1 MSRTPL
7 IVCYAVMLSRP
18 RNALVMK
25 RQAVSRFVASPP
37 AVWRD
42 LPGVLAALAAPL
54 IHAREGQGE
63 TLTVP
68 VAAAENGVS
77 FARWDRASQGSVMA
91 GAKQTSSGAALGNP
105 KHKVAPPR
113 PQGRGHAG
121 RTTTESHRTWLLD
134 TRNPLRVCT
143 STLGRN

>member
-18 RNALVMK
+18 RNALAMK

-37 AVWRD
+37 AVWRG

-77 FARWDRASQGSVMA
+77 FARWDRASKGSVMA
-91 GAKQTSSGAALGNP
+91 GGRQTAPEPLP
-105 KHKVAPPR
+105 APPE
-113 PQGRGHAG
+113 H
-121 RTTTESHRTWLLD
+121 H
-134 TRNPLRVCT
+134 
-143 STLGRN
+143 

>member
-18 RNALVMK
+18 RNALAMK

-37 AVWRD
+37 AVWRY

-68 VAAAENGVS
+68 VAAAENGGS
-77 FARWDRASQGSVMA
+77 FARWDPASKGSVMA
-91 GAKQTSSGAALGNP
+91 GGTDPSA
-105 KHKVAPPR
+105 VAPRASPQPQVATLRPPR
-113 PQGRGHAG
+113 QAP
-121 RTTTESHRTWLLD
+121 
-134 TRNPLRVCT
+134 
-143 STLGRN
+143 

>member
-18 RNALVMK
+18 RNALAMK
-25 RQAVSRFVASPP
+25 RQAKSRFVASLL
-37 AVWRD
+37 AVWRY
-42 LPGVLAALAAPL
+42 LPGVLAALAAPS

-77 FARWDRASQGSVMA
+77 FARWDRASKGSVMA
-91 GAKQTSSGAALGNP
+91 GAMNASAVALRASP
-105 KHKVAPPR
+105 KRKFAPWHRQERR
-113 PQGRGHAG
+113 P
-121 RTTTESHRTWLLD
+121 RTW
-134 TRNPLRVCT
+134 NT
-143 STLGRN
+143 SVPQHC

>member
-18 RNALVMK
+18 RNALAMK
-25 RQAVSRFVASPP
+25 RQAVSRFVASLL
-37 AVWRD
+37 AVWRY

-68 VAAAENGVS
+68 VAAAESGVS
-77 FARWDRASQGSVMA
+77 FARWDRASKGSVMA
-91 GAKQTSSGAALGNP
+91 ATNASAVALRASP
-105 KHKVAPPR
+105 KRKFAPWR
-113 PQGRGHAG
+113 RQERLQ
-121 RTTTESHRTWLLD
+121 RTWN
-134 TRNPLRVCT
+134 TSVPLHC
-143 STLGRN
+143 

>member
-18 RNALVMK
+18 RNALAMK

-37 AVWRD
+37 AVWRY

-77 FARWDRASQGSVMA
+77 FARWDRASKGSVMA
-91 GAKQTSSGAALGNP
+91 GGNEPSASRPHTHP
-105 KHKVAPPR
+105 KT
-113 PQGRGHAG
+113 Q
-121 RTTTESHRTWLLD
+121 
-134 TRNPLRVCT
+134 
-143 STLGRN
+143 

>member
-37 AVWRD
+37 AVWRY
-42 LPGVLAALAAPL
+42 LPGVLAALGAPL

-77 FARWDRASQGSVMA
+77 FARWDRASKGSVMA
-91 GAKQTSSGAALGNP
+91 GATNASPVALTATH
-105 KHKVAPPR
+105 KTKVAPRR
-113 PQGRGHAG
+113 PQGRRQ
-121 RTTTESHRTWLLD
+121 RTRD
-134 TRNPLRVCT
+134 TPRPPHCWPPKARHL
-143 STLGRN
+143 

>member
-37 AVWRD
+37 AVWRY

-77 FARWDRASQGSVMA
+77 FARWDRASKGSVMA
-91 GAKQTSSGAALGNP
+91 GGTEGFPGGP
-105 KHKVAPPR
+105 PAPPQTHMAA
-113 PQGRGHAG
+113 PPPPG
-121 RTTTESHRTWLLD
+121 
-134 TRNPLRVCT
+134 TR
-143 STLGRN
+143 